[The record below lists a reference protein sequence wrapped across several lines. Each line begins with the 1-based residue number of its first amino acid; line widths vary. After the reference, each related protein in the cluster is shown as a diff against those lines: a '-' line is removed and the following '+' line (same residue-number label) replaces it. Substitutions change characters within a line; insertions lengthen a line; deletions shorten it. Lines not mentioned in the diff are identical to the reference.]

1 MSIQENV
8 NTYDIDA
15 FKSSFIKTDLY
26 KAIAKDYQYLHWEKF
41 FDPMQPNAFHL
52 ATKSKHRKR
61 WPNEYSLT
69 PFYYLNFLL
78 EKNPTTIYDLG
89 CGDNS
94 FKKYIPNII
103 GIDPDNSLENRAGI
117 PYVDIVDTIDQSFI
131 DSHQNYFESVF
142 SITALH
148 FYPNIDMKKIVNDF
162 ISMVKPGGRGY
173 ISLNVGHILN
183 NIDKHEIWLADPT
196 ASTEKINHYFK
207 AMQSDVR
214 PDRTKEAVERVTR
227 ELLFDLD
234 CTIIVFDVDYS
245 HGSDFTSQL
254 DGDIRIVF
262 ERNEVA

>member
-15 FKSSFIKTDLY
+15 FKASFINTDIY
-26 KAIAKDYQYLHWEKF
+26 KAIAKDYQHLHWEKF
-41 FDPMQPNAFHL
+41 FEPIQPNAFHL
-52 ATKSKHRKR
+52 ARKSKHRKR

-69 PFYYLNFLL
+69 SFYYLNFLL

-89 CGDNS
+89 CGDNL
-94 FKKYIPNII
+94 FKKYIPNLI
-103 GIDPDNSLENRAGI
+103 GIEPDTSCENA
-117 PYVDIVDTIDQSFI
+117 DIIDTIDQSFI

-173 ISLNVGHILN
+173 ISLNVGHIMN
-183 NIDKHEIWLADPT
+183 NIDKHDILTADPN
-196 ASTEKINHYFK
+196 ASSEKLQHYFR
-207 AMQSDVR
+207 AMQGNWR
-214 PDRTKEAVERVTR
+214 ADRTTEVVERVTR

-234 CTIIVFDVDYS
+234 CIIIVFDVDYS

-254 DGDIRIVF
+254 DGNIRIVF
-262 ERNEVA
+262 ERNK

>member
-8 NTYDIDA
+8 NAYDVDA

-26 KAIAKDYQYLHWEKF
+26 KAIAKNYQYLHWEKF

-103 GIDPDNSLENRAGI
+103 GIDPDNSLETTKSVKI
-117 PYVDIVDTIDQSFI
+117 PTCLCSSLIV
-131 DSHQNYFESVF
+131 V
-142 SITALH
+142 
-148 FYPNIDMKKIVNDF
+148 
-162 ISMVKPGGRGY
+162 
-173 ISLNVGHILN
+173 
-183 NIDKHEIWLADPT
+183 
-196 ASTEKINHYFK
+196 
-207 AMQSDVR
+207 
-214 PDRTKEAVERVTR
+214 
-227 ELLFDLD
+227 
-234 CTIIVFDVDYS
+234 
-245 HGSDFTSQL
+245 TSQRPL
-254 DGDIRIVF
+254 SILSQLLTSVLNSIC
-262 ERNEVA
+262 